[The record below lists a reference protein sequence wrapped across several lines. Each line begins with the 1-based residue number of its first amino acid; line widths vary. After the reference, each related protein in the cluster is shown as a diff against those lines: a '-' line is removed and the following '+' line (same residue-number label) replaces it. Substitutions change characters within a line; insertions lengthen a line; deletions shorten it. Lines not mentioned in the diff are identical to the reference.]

1 MAKTLNSRA
10 DTFLTMLSSLSI
22 HERRVQTACGEV
34 VSSYTRPVI
43 TLEGPAG
50 TGKSSL
56 ISQFPY
62 FLVPVDGDRELPV
75 DVCVMNVRMLGE
87 PPIGITEVGS
97 YQAAKPLEWESIV
110 RVKKAVAEGK
120 FGVLALEE
128 LYALPDHLASMLLY
142 SLAGDAE
149 MNRVAIV
156 ALTNP
161 QDYYA
166 VPLTLYPN
174 LAQRFGYPVKGF
186 DSDPMVHKVYDWYLG
201 GRFEPIRIPAVI
213 VMEGEP
219 LRYWSDI
226 RMLISYALEESGDV
240 FDQRT
245 EEGKWVSP
253 RTMDWA
259 AYQLLAC
266 REILLMNDVSVWDAG
281 TARAVQ
287 EWMSSGDL
295 VPPSSVTNEILR
307 ARLGPA
313 ASAKV
318 MGVLSG
324 LKPFPIKEFL
334 KLCVSKVPV
343 DELRNKLVDL
353 IENYVKA
360 SPVQRVAEMQIVWS
374 ISGLMRGFA
383 SRLTQEYGTERYR
396 AELGRLVSVVSPT
409 LKALGEVVLK
419 CKHSQSIGIF
429 LNAFMDGIYQHIFGR
444 DPKVAESFVKALDSV
459 ASQVWQKLKIG
470 VGLGSS
476 EDQNQNQNS

>member
-1 MAKTLNSRA
+1 MAKALNSRA
-10 DTFLTMLSSLSI
+10 DTFLTLLSSLPI
-22 HERRVQTACGEV
+22 HERRVQTARGVV

-186 DSDPMVHKVYDWYLG
+186 DSDPMVHKVYGWYLE
-201 GRFEPIRIPAVI
+201 GRFEPIRIPAVV
-213 VMEGEP
+213 VMEGEQ
-219 LRYWSDI
+219 LRYWNDV
-226 RMLISYALEESGDV
+226 RMLISYALEEGGDV
-240 FDQRT
+240 YDQRT

-259 AYQLLAC
+259 AYQLVAC

-287 EWMSSGDL
+287 EWLSAGDL
-295 VPPSSVTNEILR
+295 VPPGSITNEILR
-307 ARLGPA
+307 ARLGPS

-324 LKPFPIKEFL
+324 LKPFPIKDFL
-334 KLCVSKVPV
+334 KLCVSRISLE
-343 DELRNKLVDL
+343 ELRNKLVDL
-353 IENYVKA
+353 IVNYVKA

-374 ISGLMRGFA
+374 VSGLMRGFA
-383 SRLTQEYGTERYR
+383 SRLIQEYGTERYQ
-396 AELGRLVSVVSPT
+396 AELDRLISVVSPT
-409 LKALGEVVLK
+409 LKALGEVVLNR
-419 CKHSQSIGIF
+419 KHSQSVGIF

-444 DPKVAESFVKALDSV
+444 DPRVAESFANALDPV
-459 ASQVWQKLKIG
+459 ASQVWQKLKLS
-470 VGLGSS
+470 VGLGS
-476 EDQNQNQNS
+476 EDQNQNQS